1 MPPYNFKS
9 TDTMIQDL
17 WDFHFHSMS
26 LTELVELAKKQHA
39 YNLRKKEPTEL
50 IDQYKQ
56 VFGNW

>member
-1 MPPYNFKS
+1 
-9 TDTMIQDL
+9 MIQDL

-26 LTELVELAKKQHA
+26 LTELVELAKKQYD

>member
-1 MPPYNFKS
+1 
-9 TDTMIQDL
+9 
-17 WDFHFHSMS
+17 
-26 LTELVELAKKQHA
+26 LTELVELAKKQYD

>member
-17 WDFHFHSMS
+17 WDFNFHSMS
-26 LTELVELAKKQHA
+26 LTELVELAKTQHD

-50 IDQYKQ
+50 IAQYKQ